1 MSGQLFPGRIDYL
14 LGSNA
19 GFKHL
24 HGAILLAQAYPG
36 ATPPR
41 LWRPAEAWAA
51 SCGSTAG
58 EAE

>member
-36 ATPPR
+36 ATLPR
-41 LWRPAEAWAA
+41 RGGLD
-51 SCGSTAG
+51 AG
-58 EAE
+58 GESGKVQLIDE